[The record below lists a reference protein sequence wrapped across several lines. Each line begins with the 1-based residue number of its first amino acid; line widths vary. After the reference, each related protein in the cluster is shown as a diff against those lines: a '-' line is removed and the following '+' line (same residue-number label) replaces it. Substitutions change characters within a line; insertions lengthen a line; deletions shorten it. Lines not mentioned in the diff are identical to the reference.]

1 MEFLFEIL
9 MALLQLVGEVLLPK
23 VGENPVP
30 VLAAAYCLIL
40 GVLSA
45 EVSLLVFRHS
55 LISHQWLQ
63 IANLV
68 IAPLIAGSILIA
80 LGRWRQR
87 RNQPARMIY
96 RPLYGYLFAFVFV
109 VTRFVFTR

>member
-1 MEFLFEIL
+1 MEFVFEL
-9 MALLQLVGEVLLPK
+9 LLALLQLVGEVLLPK
-23 VGENPVP
+23 VSENPIP

-40 GVLSA
+40 GALSA
-45 EVSLLVFRHS
+45 EVSLLIVRHS
-55 LISHQWLQ
+55 LISHQWLR

-68 IAPLIAGSILIA
+68 ITPLIAGSILVA

-87 RNQPARMIY
+87 RNQPTRMIH
-96 RPLYGYLFAFVFV
+96 RPVYGYLFAFAFV